1 MRTAL
6 VTVASEGRKLPGAFH
21 MQGQAAADQAVA
33 QIRQILDI
41 AESIRTTGVTDAE
54 VMEVQKRWM
63 NEFDLR
69 KKKIRRQIISGE
81 QHGFGLNSYQAD
93 GQSWARESG
102 QVDKWIFCLTT
113 ARLAEDQEIR

>member
-1 MRTAL
+1 MDSEELKRLEGLVEIWTAYD
-6 VTVASEGRKLPGAFH
+6 G
-21 MQGQAAADQAVA
+21 
-33 QIRQILDI
+33 
-41 AESIRTTGVTDAE
+41 
-54 VMEVQKRWM
+54 KRWM